1 MKKRRI
7 YISGPITGEP
17 REKYMKRFAV
27 AENILRA
34 HGFDVINPT
43 KVWACR
49 WPWLYKIVGYKL
61 ILLYD
66 LWLLLTKADGI
77 IHLPGWHTS
86 RGSVIES
93 NVSQWFYMC
102 GISEEIRTEIN
113 EAVELI

>member
-7 YISGPITGEP
+7 YISGAISGEP

-34 HGFDVINPT
+34 HGFDTINPT

-49 WPWLYKIVGYKL
+49 WPWLYKIVGYK
-61 ILLYD
+61 ITLLYD
-66 LWLLLTKADGI
+66 LWRLLTKADGI
-77 IHLPGWHTS
+77 INLPGWHTS

-93 NVSQWFYMC
+93 NISQWFYMC

-113 EAVELI
+113 EAVNKI

>member
-1 MKKRRI
+1 MKKKRI
-7 YISGPITGEP
+7 YISGAISGEP
-17 REKYMKRFAV
+17 RKQYMKRFAV

-34 HGFDVINPT
+34 HGYDTINPT

-61 ILLYD
+61 TLLYD

-77 IHLPGWHTS
+77 INLPGWHTS
-86 RGSVIES
+86 RGSVIEN

-102 GISEEIRTEIN
+102 GISEKVREEIN
-113 EAVELI
+113 EAVDKI

>member
-7 YISGPITGEP
+7 YISGPMTKLP
-17 REKYMKRFAV
+17 REQYMKRFAV
-27 AENILRA
+27 AEKILRA
-34 HGFDVINPT
+34 HGFDTINPT

-61 ILLYD
+61 TLLYD

-86 RGSVIES
+86 RGSVIE
-93 NVSQWFYMC
+93 NNISQWFPMQ
-102 GISEEIRTEIN
+102 GIYAKIREEID
-113 EAVELI
+113 EAVNKI

>member
-1 MKKRRI
+1 M
-7 YISGPITGEP
+7 TNLP
-17 REKYMKRFAV
+17 RKQYTKRFAV
-27 AENILRA
+27 AEKILRA

-61 ILLYD
+61 TLLYD

-86 RGSVIES
+86 RGSIIED
-93 NVSQWFYMC
+93 NVSLWFPMQ
-102 GISEEIRTEIN
+102 GISEDMREEVN
-113 EAVELI
+113 KAVSKI

>member
-27 AENILRA
+27 AENILMA

-49 WPWLYKIVGYKL
+49 WSWLYNIVGYKL

-86 RGSVIES
+86 RGSIIED
-93 NVSQWFYMC
+93 NVSQWFPMQ
-102 GISEEIRTEIN
+102 GIDAKIRTEIN

>member
-1 MKKRRI
+1 MKKKRI

-17 REKYMKRFAV
+17 RKKNMKRFAV
-27 AENILRA
+27 AEKILRA
-34 HGFDVINPT
+34 HGYDVINPT

-61 ILLYD
+61 TLLYD

-77 IHLPGWHTS
+77 INLPGWHTS
-86 RGSVIES
+86 RGSIIED
-93 NVSQWFYMC
+93 NVSMWFHMC
-102 GISEEIRTEIN
+102 GISENIRKEIN

>member
-1 MKKRRI
+1 MKKKRI
-7 YISGPITGEP
+7 YISGPMTKLP

-27 AENILRA
+27 AEKILRA

-61 ILLYD
+61 TLLYD

-77 IHLPGWHTS
+77 INLPGWHTS
-86 RGSVIES
+86 RGSVIE
-93 NVSQWFYMC
+93 NNISQWFYMC
-102 GISEEIRTEIN
+102 GISEKVREEIN
-113 EAVELI
+113 EAVNKI

>member
-7 YISGPITGEP
+7 YISGPISGEP

-27 AENILRA
+27 AEKILRA
-34 HGFDVINPT
+34 HGYDVINPT

-61 ILLYD
+61 TLLYD

-86 RGSVIES
+86 RGSVIED
-93 NVSQWFYMC
+93 NVSQWFHMC
-102 GISEEIRTEIN
+102 GISEDIREEVNT
-113 EAVELI
+113 AVNKI

>member
-7 YISGPITGEP
+7 YISGPMTKLP
-17 REKYMKRFAV
+17 RKQYMKRFAV
-27 AENILRA
+27 AEKILRA
-34 HGFDVINPT
+34 HGFDVINPA

-61 ILLYD
+61 TLLYD

-86 RGSVIES
+86 RGSIIED
-93 NVSQWFYMC
+93 NVSQWFPMQ
-102 GISEEIRTEIN
+102 GIDANIREEIN
-113 EAVELI
+113 EAVNKI